1 MATIVESSA
10 LEEFGK
16 APVWQSP
23 GVNGLAL
30 IGYTA
35 KGRQIRVSWFEHA
48 RLD

>member
-1 MATIVESSA
+1 MATLVESPA
-10 LEEFGK
+10 FDEFSK

-23 GVNGLAL
+23 GVNGLTL

-35 KGRQIRVSWFEHA
+35 KGRQIRGSWFEHA